1 LNSRQI
7 IKHFT
12 GKKIAVLMGGRSGER
27 EVSLRSGRN
36 VLEALKRQGLQ
47 AVGVDAGL
55 DLGTELRSKKINAAF
70 VILHGRYGEDGTV
83 QGLLEM
89 MDIPYTGSGVLASA
103 LAMNKV
109 FSKKIFTE
117 QGIPTPEYCW
127 AGPQQDP
134 KTAAHEAV
142 DDLELPLVIK
152 PVDEGSSLGV
162 SIAKSQ
168 EQAVKSF
175 VQVHKKYGQVMA
187 ERFIQGMNVTVGILG
202 CGSKARALPV
212 LELVPKNEF
221 YDYQAK
227 YTGGLTEFHVPARLP
242 GVIYTSTQQVTLQAH
257 QALGCHGWSR
267 VDAIVDRSGT
277 VYILEVNTNPGMTDL
292 SDMPAEAKAEGME
305 YDQLV
310 LEILDSARKR

>member
-1 LNSRQI
+1 MNSRQI
-7 IKHFT
+7 IKHFA

-47 AVGVDAGL
+47 AAGIDVGL
-55 DLGTELRSKKINAAF
+55 DLGTELRSKKIDAAF
-70 VILHGRYGEDGTV
+70 VILHGKYGEDGTV

-109 FSKKIFTE
+109 FSKKIFTG
-117 QGIPTPEYCW
+117 QAIPTPEYCW
-127 AGPQQDP
+127 SGPQQDP
-134 KTAAHEAV
+134 KTAARQAV
-142 DDLELPLVIK
+142 DDLGLPLVIK

-162 SIAKSQ
+162 SIVKNQ

-175 VQVHKKYGQVMA
+175 IQVHKKYGQVMA

-202 CGSKARALPV
+202 CGLKTRALPV
-212 LELVPKNEF
+212 LELVSKNEF

-227 YTGGLTEFHVPARLP
+227 YTGGMTEFHVPARLP
-242 GVIYTSTQQVTLQAH
+242 GSIYAKTQQVTLQAH

-292 SDMPAEAKAEGME
+292 SDLPAEAKAEGME
-305 YDQLV
+305 YDQVV

>member
-1 LNSRQI
+1 LNSRRI

-12 GKKIAVLMGGRSGER
+12 GQKIAVLMGGRSGER
-27 EVSLRSGRN
+27 EVSLRSGQN
-36 VLEALKRQGLQ
+36 VLEAIKRQGLQ
-47 AVGVDAGL
+47 AVGIDAGM
-55 DLGTELRSKKINAAF
+55 DLGTELRNKEIDAAF

-83 QGLLEM
+83 QGMLEM
-89 MDIPYTGSGVLASA
+89 MGIPYTGSGVLASA

-109 FSKKIFTE
+109 FSKKIFIE

-127 AGPQQDP
+127 AGALHDP
-134 KTAAHEAV
+134 RSAAHQATDE
-142 DDLELPLVIK
+142 LGLPLVIK

-168 EQAVKSF
+168 GQAVRSF
-175 VQVHKKYGQVMA
+175 TQVHKKYGQVMA

-202 CGSKARALPV
+202 YGAKTRALPV

-242 GVIYTSTQQVTLQAH
+242 GSIYAKVQQVTLQAH

-292 SDMPAEAKAEGME
+292 SDLPAEAKAEGMD

-310 LEILDSARKR
+310 LEILDSARNR

>member
-1 LNSRQI
+1 MNSRRI

-36 VLEALKRQGLQ
+36 VLEALKRKGLQ
-47 AVGVDAGL
+47 AVGIDAGL
-55 DLGTELRSKKINAAF
+55 DLGTELRNKKIDAVF

-109 FSKKIFTE
+109 FSKKIFNE

-127 AGPQQDP
+127 AGPRQDP
-134 KTAAHEAV
+134 KKAAHEAV

-162 SIAKSQ
+162 SIAKNQ
-168 EQAVKSF
+168 VQAVKSF
-175 VQVHKKYGQVMA
+175 IQIHKHYGQVMA

-202 CGSKARALPV
+202 CGAKARALPV

-242 GVIYTSTQQVTLQAH
+242 GSIYARTQQVTLKAH
-257 QALGCHGWSR
+257 QVLGCHGWSR

-277 VYILEVNTNPGMTDL
+277 VYVLEVNTNPGMTDL
-292 SDMPAEAKAEGME
+292 SDMPAEAKAEGMG

-310 LEILDSARKR
+310 LEILDSSRKR

>member
-1 LNSRQI
+1 MNSRQI

-12 GKKIAVLMGGRSGER
+12 SKKIAVLMGGRSGER
-27 EVSLRSGRN
+27 DVSLRSGRN

-47 AVGVDAGL
+47 AVGIDVGL
-55 DLGTELRSKKINAAF
+55 DLGTELRRKKTDVAF
-70 VILHGRYGEDGTV
+70 VILHGKYGEDGTV

-117 QGIPTPEYCW
+117 LAIPTPEFCW
-127 AGPQQDP
+127 AGPLQDP
-134 KTAAHEAV
+134 KMVAHEAA
-142 DDLELPLVIK
+142 DELGLPLVVK
-152 PVDEGSSLGV
+152 PVEEGSSLGV
-162 SIAKSQ
+162 SIAKKQ
-168 EQAVKSF
+168 DQTVKSF
-175 VQVHKKYGQVMA
+175 IQIHKKYGQVMA
-187 ERFIQGMNVTVGILG
+187 ERFIQGMNITVGILG
-202 CGSKARALPV
+202 CGLKTRALPV

-227 YTGGLTEFHVPARLP
+227 YTGGMTEFHVPARLP
-242 GVIYTSTQQVTLQAH
+242 GSIYAKAQQVTLQAH
-257 QALGCHGWSR
+257 HALGCHGWSR

-277 VYILEVNTNPGMTDL
+277 IYVLEVNTNPGMTDL
-292 SDMPAEAKAEGME
+292 SDLPAEAKAGGME

-310 LEILDSARKR
+310 LEILDSARKG

>member
-1 LNSRQI
+1 LSSRLI
-7 IKHFT
+7 IKYFT
-12 GKKIAVLMGGRSGER
+12 DKRLAVLMGGRSGER

-47 AVGVDAGL
+47 AVGLDVGL
-55 DLGTELRSKKINAAF
+55 DLGADLRHKKIDAAF
-70 VILHGRYGEDGTV
+70 VILHGKYGEDGTV

-109 FSKKIFTE
+109 FSKKIFSE
-117 QGIPTPEYCW
+117 QGIHTPEYCW
-127 AGPQQDP
+127 AGPGQDP
-134 KTAAHEAV
+134 QTAAQEAV
-142 DDLELPLVIK
+142 DELELPLVIK
-152 PVDEGSSLGV
+152 PVEEGSSLGV
-162 SIAKSQ
+162 SIAKSRD
-168 EQAVKSF
+168 EAFRSF
-175 VQVHKKYGQVMA
+175 SKIHKKYGQVMA

-227 YTGGLTEFHVPARLP
+227 YTGGMTEFHVPARLP
-242 GVIYTSTQQVTLQAH
+242 GSIYAKTQQVTLKAH

-277 VYILEVNTNPGMTDL
+277 VYVLEVNTSPGMTDL
-292 SDMPAEAKAEGME
+292 SDLPAEAKAEGLE
-305 YDQLV
+305 YDHLV

>member
-7 IKHFT
+7 VKYFA

-27 EVSLRSGRN
+27 EVSLRSGQN
-36 VLEALKRQGLQ
+36 VLEAFKRQGLP
-47 AVGVDAGL
+47 AVGIDAGL
-55 DLGTELRSKKINAAF
+55 DLGAELRHKKIDTAF
-70 VILHGRYGEDGTV
+70 VILHGKFGEDGTV

-89 MDIPYTGSGVLASA
+89 MDIQYTGSGVLASA

-134 KTAAHEAV
+134 KSAATEAI
-142 DDLELPLVIK
+142 DELGLPLVIK
-152 PVDEGSSLGV
+152 PIDEGSSLGV

-168 EQAVKSF
+168 GQTVKSF
-175 VQVHKKYGQVMA
+175 THIHKKYGQVMA

-202 CGSKARALPV
+202 CGFKARALPV

-227 YTGGLTEFHVPARLP
+227 YTGGMTEFHVPARLP
-242 GVIYTSTQQVTLQAH
+242 GSIYIKTQQAALQAH
-257 QALGCHGWSR
+257 HALGCHGWSR

-292 SDMPAEAKAEGME
+292 SDLPAEAKAEGME

-310 LEILDSARKR
+310 LEILDSAKRR